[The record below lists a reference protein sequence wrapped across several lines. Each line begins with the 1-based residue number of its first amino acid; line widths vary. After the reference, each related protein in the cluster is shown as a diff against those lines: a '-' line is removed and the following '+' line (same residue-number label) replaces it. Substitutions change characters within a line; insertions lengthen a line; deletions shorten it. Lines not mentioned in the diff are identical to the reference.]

1 MSFGENTEKLVKVL
15 IDEEYKNAC
24 SKYGFKYHSL
34 HEAYAVLLE
43 EMEEA
48 EEGHSANKLFLNTLW
63 DNIKGKPIYRTNY
76 DCLDKML
83 NNVKHTISDC
93 ELHKEI
99 IPEFMID
106 CGCKDWKY
114 AYKKV
119 EE

>member
-1 MSFGENTEKLVKVL
+1 MSFSENTEKLVNVL

-48 EEGHSANKLFLNTLW
+48 EEGHSANKLFLNILW

-83 NNVKHTISDC
+83 NNVKYTIS
-93 ELHKEI
+93 ELAQVGAVLMKIRNTLE
-99 IPEFMID
+99 D
-106 CGCKDWKY
+106 NKCKD
-114 AYKKV
+114 V
-119 EE
+119 Q